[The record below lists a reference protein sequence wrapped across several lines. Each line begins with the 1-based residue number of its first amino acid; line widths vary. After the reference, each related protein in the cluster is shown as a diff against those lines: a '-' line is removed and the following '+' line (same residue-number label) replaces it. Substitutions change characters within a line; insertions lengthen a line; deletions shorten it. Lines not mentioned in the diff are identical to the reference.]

1 MTDATPALSIRRWAK
16 SGEEGFSEPVFM
28 LDGDLPP
35 VLRNVTVAMPA
46 GGAERA
52 RELVACDA
60 DCVLLGDAA
69 MGDSTL
75 LASLSAELGKDKV
88 GVWVPA
94 RRMSMSWALDFE
106 CNADFRCLA
115 PSRVTPAWEIL
126 SSTGQGTG
134 TDASWWIAQMFERGA
149 AIALVAVDIDDA
161 GLNICA
167 GLTEQFSSRLWFTPL
182 HDLEAG
188 LRPWVEYG
196 HATNLVLPAID
207 QYDEAAAAAL
217 REALS
222 SPLRTTA

>member
-1 MTDATPALSIRRWAK
+1 MAK
-16 SGEEGFSEPVFM
+16 GRSPSQSSCLTVAC
-28 LDGDLPP
+28 LQD
-35 VLRNVTVAMPA
+35 LRNVTVAMPA

-52 RELVACDA
+52 RELITCGA

-69 MGDSTL
+69 MRDSAL
-75 LASLSAELGKDKV
+75 VAALSAELGEGKV

-94 RRMSMSWALDFE
+94 RRMSVNWALDFE

-134 TDASWWIAQMFERGA
+134 TDAGWWIAQMLDRGA
-149 AIALVAVDIDDA
+149 AMAVVAVDIDDA

-167 GLTEQFSSRLWFTPL
+167 GLTEQFASRLWFTPL
-182 HDLEAG
+182 HDLEAD

-196 HATNLVLPAID
+196 HATNLVLPAIGR
-207 QYDEAAAAAL
+207 YDEAAAAAL
-217 REALS
+217 QEHFS
-222 SPLRTTA
+222 SPQRTAA

>member
-1 MTDATPALSIRRWAK
+1 MTEAVPALAIRRWAK
-16 SGEEGFSEPVFM
+16 NGEGPFAEPVFM
-28 LDGDLPP
+28 LDGVLPQD
-35 VLRNVTVAMPA
+35 LRNVTVAMPA

-52 RELVACDA
+52 RELIACGA

-69 MGDSTL
+69 MRDSAL
-75 LASLSAELGKDKV
+75 VAALSAELGEGKV

-94 RRMSMSWALDFE
+94 RRMSVSWGLDFE

-126 SSTGQGTG
+126 SSAGQGTG
-134 TDASWWIAQMFERGA
+134 TDAGWWIAQMFERGA
-149 AIALVAVDIDDA
+149 AMAVVAVDIDDA

-167 GLTEQFSSRLWFTPL
+167 GLTEQFASRLWFTPL
-182 HDLEAG
+182 HNLEAD

-207 QYDEAAAAAL
+207 RYDEAAAAAL